1 MATGTYNNPRAG
13 GNGSRSRM
21 KNLTDKVNKDYIP
34 WAEQWEGKPGRKQI
48 SQKKYLRK
56 SKQASE
62 GKGDWSIMQDGSITL
77 HRKNKDFVVRK
88 NIDNPNE
95 EQYYK
100 IKK

>member
-1 MATGTYNNPRAG
+1 MANGTYNNPRAG
-13 GNGSRSRM
+13 SNGSKSRM

-56 SKQASE
+56 SKQASK
-62 GKGDWSIMQDGSITL
+62 GKGDQSVMSDSSITL
-77 HRKNKDFVVRK
+77 HRKNKDFLVRK
-88 NIDNPNE
+88 NPDNYDE
-95 EQYYK
+95 VQYYK